1 MPFHSDLS
9 PGLLRRKQYAEYI
22 RNRNKNRYR
31 INYNRYYDN
40 FNGTNINYD
49 RYYDRYY
56 EQYYEQL
63 YSEYDHV
70 YSNSIQLSLYDL
82 FFNTKIKINE
92 KNDLFCPIC
101 QNAIK
106 TNTEIIRELGCSHVF
121 HLDCID
127 KWLLM
132 KNQCPLCKKNI

>member
-1 MPFHSDLS
+1 MPFYSNLS

-22 RNRNKNRYR
+22 QNRNRNRYFNR
-31 INYNRYYDN
+31 NYTR
-40 FNGTNINYD
+40 TNINYD
-49 RYYDRYY
+49 TNYDRHI
-56 EQYYEQL
+56 QDL
-63 YSEYDHV
+63 YLEYDRICCSTFEV
-70 YSNSIQLSLYDL
+70 SLYDL

-106 TNTEIIRELGCSHVF
+106 TNTEIIRELGCEHAF